1 MTKGEFKRFQ
11 ERHEYSM
18 KMVRFSE
25 IVLSK
30 DETTIEEL
38 TELIEYFK
46 YHEDYKFCKHLKI
59 KLDELMD
66 N

>member
-1 MTKGEFKRFQ
+1 MNKSEF
-11 ERHEYSM
+11 ERINSEYIDSM

-30 DETTIEEL
+30 SQTTIEEL

-46 YHEDYKFCKHLKI
+46 EKEDYKFCKHLKI
-59 KLDELMD
+59 RLDELMD